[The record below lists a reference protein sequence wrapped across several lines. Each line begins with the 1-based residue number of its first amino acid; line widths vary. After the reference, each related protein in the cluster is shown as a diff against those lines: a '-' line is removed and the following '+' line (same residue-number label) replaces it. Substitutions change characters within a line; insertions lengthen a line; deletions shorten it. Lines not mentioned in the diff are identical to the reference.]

1 MLLAFKAT
9 GGSEGQFLMLSLYER
24 ASSHEYAAFYGIKKA
39 LSVVEIRYFQCREKA
54 LFP

>member
-9 GGSEGQFLMLSLYER
+9 GGSEGQFLMLSLYQR

-39 LSVVEIRYFQCREKA
+39 RSVVEIRYFQCREKA
-54 LFP
+54 LFS